1 MLTNVIGT
9 WTGAF
14 TAIRD
19 INRTNGIVG
28 LFQGHSATLLRV
40 FPYAAIKFLAYD
52 QVHYVSTS
60 YTHIGRL
67 LTALPLRSEVFNAD
81 PC

>member
-1 MLTNVIGT
+1 MRRVNIRYAGT

-14 TAIRD
+14 KAIQH
-19 INRTNGIVG
+19 INSTNGFAG

-52 QVHYVSTS
+52 QVHSVSLAAFTM
-60 YTHIGRL
+60 
-67 LTALPLRSEVFNAD
+67 ANF
-81 PC
+81 